1 MNTMTKEKNTK
12 KNDSFKTDDMVLE
25 GDGQSILINGR
36 RFKRTGLI
44 VQSVASQIKKSASRS
59 SHRAQRN
66 RC

>member
-36 RFKRTGLI
+36 RFKRTVLDSP
-44 VQSVASQIKKSASRS
+44 VSRKPDQEVS
-59 SHRAQRN
+59 E
-66 RC
+66 